1 MRKFILYVSIIA
13 ASFTQSSMAQT
24 KVIAHRG
31 FWNTAGAAKNSIA
44 AMLKADSIDCYGS
57 EFDVWLTG
65 DGELV
70 VNHDASYKG
79 KHMERSTATELSR
92 LKLANGENMPTL
104 KQFFDA
110 AKSTDIK
117 LILELKKLKTPQR
130 ETEAVKKIIAMV
142 KAYSYDSRM
151 EYISFSKHA
160 TEEFIRLAPKGTPV
174 FYLEGNLTPT
184 QLKAMGCTGPD
195 YDLKVLQRHPE
206 WIEEC
211 HQLGLKVNVWTVNK
225 AKDMEWCIQH
235 KIDFI
240 TTDNPL
246 ELQKLLAK

>member
-1 MRKFILYVSIIA
+1 MKNVIIYLSIIMY
-13 ASFTQSSMAQT
+13 SFMQCAMAQT

-31 FWNTAGAAKNSIA
+31 FWDTTGAAKNSIA
-44 AMLKADSIDCYGS
+44 AMLKADSIGCYGS

-65 DGELV
+65 DGELI
-70 VNHDASYKG
+70 VNHDAVYEG
-79 KHMERSTATELSR
+79 KHMERSTASELSS

-110 AKSTDIK
+110 AKGTDIK
-117 LILELKKLKTPQR
+117 LILELKKLKTHQR
-130 ETEAVKKIIAMV
+130 ETEAVEKIIAMV
-142 KAYSYDSRM
+142 KAYGYESRM

-174 FYLEGNLTPT
+174 FYLEGDLTPT
-184 QLKAMGCTGPD
+184 QLKAMGCAGPD
-195 YDLKVLQRHPE
+195 YGLKVLQKHPQ

-211 HQLGLKVNVWTVNK
+211 HQLGMKVNVWTVNK

-235 KIDFI
+235 KVDFI

-246 ELQKLLAK
+246 ELQKLLAQ